1 MHKSCVVHSPNFI
14 DQGTPAMTGVAE
26 SMQED
31 DCCRSISISGIAL
44 EKNMRKRFFQ
54 CQHTLSRLSRENLDF
69 VTKLSD
75 SPCNADHVWLFTNVV
90 CCRCHC
96 LAHWFRR
103 LKWMESRNFN
113 LYRLST
119 VSILHWV
126 KISPRGWKSQQFE
139 ILMLVGVFQKCNID
153 IYFPNSHFTNTQQ
166 RTVTHPNLER
176 LMTILKAQ
184 QRANNVKC
192 VQLHWGRKSLTAAT
206 ESWSTSEKVCRLCAD
221 SCSFSTHTINEPVNF
236 RKFDLLALWLMTVK
250 ENSRVARK
258 CWALL
263 QKTVAR
269 RWRLS
274 CSMKFRF
281 CFGER
286 KRRERC
292 VVCWC
297 RCNRDLDENVDIGRY
312 NFSYRKYLSL
322 SALKMVSLTAFQ
334 SWSLCCSI

>member
-1 MHKSCVVHSPNFI
+1 MHKSWVVLSPNFI

-54 CQHTLSRLSRENLDF
+54 CQHHTLSRLSRENLEDF

-75 SPCNADHVWLFTNVV
+75 SPCNADHVRLFTNVV

-126 KISPRGWKSQQFE
+126 KILPRGWKSQQFE
-139 ILMLVGVFQKCNID
+139 ILMLVGVFQKFNID

-192 VQLHWGRKSLTAAT
+192 VQLHWGRKCLTAAT

-236 RKFDLLALWLMTVK
+236 RKFDLLMTVK

-258 CWALL
+258 CWAVS

-274 CSMKFRF
+274 CSMTFRF

-286 KRRERC
+286 KRREREMWC
-292 VVCWC
+292 VDVDAIEISVRMWT
-297 RCNRDLDENVDIGRY
+297 LVDIISVIASISHCRR
-312 NFSYRKYLSL
+312 FK
-322 SALKMVSLTAFQ
+322 
-334 SWSLCCSI
+334 WSN